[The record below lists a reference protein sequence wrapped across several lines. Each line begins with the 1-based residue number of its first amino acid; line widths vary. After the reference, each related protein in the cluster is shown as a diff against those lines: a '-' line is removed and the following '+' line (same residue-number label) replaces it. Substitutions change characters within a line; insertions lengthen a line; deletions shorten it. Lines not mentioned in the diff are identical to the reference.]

1 MTTLI
6 HQKSLSHIVEVRSY
20 FLNEKETCDIE
31 KIDGV
36 KNKELVAFENMCHD
50 FVNRIKFVRSNFPSR
65 LIHGDTSAYFIK

>member
-6 HQKSLSHIVEVRSY
+6 HQKSLSHIVEV
-20 FLNEKETCDIE
+20 IE
-31 KIDGV
+31 KIDCV